1 MYCLYLTAQFFLE
14 VVRFLGH
21 GAPALL
27 SCLWL
32 ENSLST
38 YYPQY
43 TRDKDGL
50 HKLISR
56 FSVPGGFPRCVAT
69 STPPSLSSLTVHTA
83 M

>member
-1 MYCLYLTAQFFLE
+1 MGKICSLSSDQVHALPLSHFAAFLRR
-14 VVRFLGH
+14 RFLGH

-38 YYPQY
+38 YYTQY

-50 HKLISR
+50 HRLISR
-56 FSVPGGFPRCVAT
+56 FSVPGGFPRRVN
-69 STPPSLSSLTVHTA
+69 LL
-83 M
+83 